1 MGLQQGHGAHH
12 ASGGA
17 LRTLGITGR
26 QFGEVGLPLG
36 DAEVELPGQGGILNA
51 EQAVDHLVELVLAG
65 QEALLGAV
73 GEVLFAVAIDP
84 AGQFRLPEGI
94 GFREPM
100 DLEVLDHCLAG
111 GQPVGGPPGLATLD
125 ALLFADAHISHSCG
139 NHALAQQ
146 GNEQA
151 MAGERLPELRWDGG

>member
-12 ASGGA
+12 ASGGTLWT
-17 LRTLGITGR
+17 LRITGR
-26 QFGEVGLPLG
+26 QFGEVGLPFG
-36 DAEVELPGQGGILNA
+36 DAEIELPGQGGIFHA

-84 AGQFRLPEGI
+84 AGQFRLPDGI

-100 DLEVLDHCLAG
+100 ALEVLDHRLAG
-111 GQPVGGPPGLATLD
+111 AQPVAGSPGLATLG
-125 ALLFADAHISHSCG
+125 ALLFADAHISHGSG

-146 GNEQA
+146 GNQQA
-151 MAGERLPELRWDGG
+151 MAGHGAPEVGRDGR